1 MYAKYLDGS
10 DDDRELRDRRED
22 EERDEWPLKCKNEI
36 KFKKTIVMESNEV
49 LCFTV
54 DQIQSI
60 DRSSFVALGQRWA
73 FRFHAVVLRS

>member
-36 KFKKTIVMESNEV
+36 KFKKTIVMESKV

-60 DRSSFVALGQRWA
+60 DRSSFVALGQR
-73 FRFHAVVLRS
+73 